1 MSTASSESAPV
12 PVERGPSLPEC
23 GERPALTPLP
33 RIFRSTRLDN
43 ARRAIRAAFAF
54 VIVVFLSMAGV
65 AFPARAADD
74 VENSTP
80 TAWWIY
86 TGQSLQD
93 IKATLDAKRARIVDI
108 AVDNPNAF
116 TVTYVPNTGLYAKT
130 WWFYV
135 GIDAAAVAANLQ
147 VNKARLTA
155 LKAYDAGGG
164 NLRFAVVMVANTG
177 ADAKSWWWYYGKT
190 PDEVAAL
197 TKANNARLVTLQSYG
212 SGASTRYATV
222 MIANTGADA
231 KGWWWY
237 FNVTPK
243 AIGDA
248 VNGNH
253 ARLIGLTPAGS
264 GNFNAVME
272 SCQGG
277 CPGWWWYYGVDGK
290 GVLDLAMDNG
300 ARAST
305 ASSYACATGKCF
317 VTTMVA
323 NTPSDVVSCDDKGCI
338 SQAKLVQNICVAL
351 AGNVEG
357 YACEVG
363 AMAPGYGGNARRAVD
378 GELAMAPHVVTNI
391 ASVSKTITA
400 VAVMKM
406 LAGKGLSVDNKIS
419 PYIYSDWSQGSSIGT
434 LTFRHLLTH
443 TSGLAQAGNCG
454 NDITYSLLKSM
465 VATGVTAA
473 NIGKASYGNCN
484 FALMRELMLALSGA
498 SLQPDGSQRASQSAS
513 AYIAYVNAQVLQP
526 VGVSPGACKPPSG
539 NGHLLSYSDSTG
551 NQAGTDWGDWTL
563 SCGGGGWVLSTN
575 DMFRVMNDIATGNT
589 LLTTAQRKQM
599 IQGNLGWDSA
609 VRSDCPDPNVCK
621 NGSLI
626 DGSGHRVWT
635 YAGVLKCD
643 VPVVVTV
650 NSPLPS
656 PFETGSD
663 IIGLVNSA
671 LSKSSVPGS
680 TRNCF

>member
-1 MSTASSESAPV
+1 MLSLRGRFHLIWLVSAGRRIGTA
-12 PVERGPSLPEC
+12 L
-23 GERPALTPLP
+23 AL
-33 RIFRSTRLDN
+33 
-43 ARRAIRAAFAF
+43 
-54 VIVVFLSMAGV
+54 VIVVLLSIAGIN
-65 AFPARAADD
+65 FPACAADD
-74 VENSTP
+74 VQNSTP
-80 TAWWIY
+80 TAWWVY

-116 TVTYVPNTGLYAKT
+116 TVTYVLNSGSYAKS
-130 WWFYV
+130 WWYYV
-135 GIDAAAVAANLQ
+135 GIDAAAVAANLRA
-147 VNKARLTA
+147 NNARLTA

-177 ADAKSWWWYYGKT
+177 ADAKRWWWYYGKT
-190 PDEVAAL
+190 SDDVAAL
-197 TKANNARLVTLQSYG
+197 ANANNARLVTLQSYG
-212 SGASTRYATV
+212 SGAGKRYAV
-222 MIANTGADA
+222 IMIANTGADA

-248 VNGNH
+248 INANR
-253 ARLIGLTPAGS
+253 ARLIGLTPAGG

-277 CPGWWWYYGVDGK
+277 CPGWWWYYGVSAK

-305 ASSYACATGKCF
+305 TASYACAAGKCF
-317 VTTMVA
+317 VTTMLA
-323 NTPSDVVSCDDKGCI
+323 NTPGDVVSCDNSGCI
-338 SQAKLVQNICVAL
+338 SQAKLVQNICGAL
-351 AGNVEG
+351 AGKVEG
-357 YACEVG
+357 YSCEVG
-363 AMAPGYGGNARRAVD
+363 ALAPVYGGKARSAVD
-378 GELAMAPHVVTNI
+378 GELAMAPHLVTNI
-391 ASVSKTITA
+391 ASVSKTTTA
-400 VAVMKM
+400 AAVIKM
-406 LAGKGLSVDNKIS
+406 LASKGLTVDNKIS
-419 PYIYSDWSQGSSIGT
+419 PYIYSDWSQGSNIGT

-443 TSGLAQAGNCG
+443 TSALGQATNCG
-454 NDITYSLLKSM
+454 NNVTYASLKGM
-465 VATGVTAA
+465 VAAGVTATD
-473 NIGKASYGNCN
+473 IGTASYGNCN
-484 FALMRELMLALSGA
+484 FALVRELMLALSGT
-498 SLQPDGSQRASQSAS
+498 SLQPDGQQRASQSAS
-513 AYIAYVNAQVLQP
+513 AYIAYVNAQVFQP
-526 VGVSPGACKPPSG
+526 VGVSPSACKPPSG
-539 NGHLLSYSDSTG
+539 KGHTLSYSNSTG
-551 NQAGTDWGDWTL
+551 SSAGTDWDDWTL

-589 LLTTAQRKQM
+589 LLAAAERKEM

-609 VRSDCPDPNVCK
+609 VRSDCPNPNVCK
-621 NGSLI
+621 NGSLM
-626 DGSGHRVWT
+626 DGSGRRVWT

-656 PFETGSD
+656 PFETGND
-663 IIGLVNSA
+663 IIGLVNNA